1 MSTIW
6 VFPGQ
11 GAQHPNMLHDLPQH
25 HLVQHYIQQASD
37 VLDQDV
43 LLLDQPDALKSTYAV
58 QICLYIAGVVSAALL
73 QEHAGQPQFVAG
85 LSIGAWAAATTAK
98 VITFED
104 GLKLVAKRGQLMQ
117 EAYPS
122 GYGMT
127 AILGAD
133 QARVEMWV
141 NAVKSTHAE
150 VYIANINTET
160 QIVISGEI
168 NAMQAVGSL
177 AQQNGA
183 VCKKVE
189 ISVPSHC
196 ELLTQQA
203 QQLAKMMEGIRT
215 QQPSIKYLS
224 GTSARVLPAD
234 RQIVDDIVFNM
245 CRMIRWDNTVRAAW
259 ERGARLH
266 IEVLPGNVLTG
277 LAKKTFKEGTVL
289 SFQNTQLESLMTAM
303 HIQQGCI

>member
-1 MSTIW
+1 M
-6 VFPGQ
+6 
-11 GAQHPNMLHDLPQH
+11 
-25 HLVQHYIQQASD
+25 
-37 VLDQDV
+37 
-43 LLLDQPDALKSTYAV
+43 
-58 QICLYIAGVVSAALL
+58 
-73 QEHAGQPQFVAG
+73 
-85 LSIGAWAAATTAK
+85 
-98 VITFED
+98 ITFED

-183 VCKKVE
+183 VCKKSK
-189 ISVPSHC
+189 SVCHR
-196 ELLTQQA
+196 
-203 QQLAKMMEGIRT
+203 IVN
-215 QQPSIKYLS
+215 YLHNRHS
-224 GTSARVLPAD
+224 NWR
-234 RQIVDDIVFNM
+234 R
-245 CRMIRWDNTVRAAW
+245 
-259 ERGARLH
+259 
-266 IEVLPGNVLTG
+266 
-277 LAKKTFKEGTVL
+277 
-289 SFQNTQLESLMTAM
+289 
-303 HIQQGCI
+303 